1 MNVSSHPIW
10 NTKCSY
16 RSIFVAAQF
25 AWLPIYWSEYS
36 DRRESR
42 EYFPNCKFFQ
52 SLRIFPFRSSSSWKF
67 REVESKFALAS
78 NAGRQ
83 IQIFPI
89 FSQVWNWKKNKIS
102 PDTEG
107 VKLTLEQL
115 VPSEYLFFLSF
126 HRHSLKFGKK
136 MDSLWP
142 TSSHF
147 CSHSH

>member
-1 MNVSSHPIW
+1 MVLRPSFYEYFLLKKISKLRREDLGIALNEKYRQGMVSSHPIG

-25 AWLPIYWSEYS
+25 AWLPVYWSEYS
-36 DRRESR
+36 DRQESR

-52 SLRIFPFRSSSSWKF
+52 SLRIFLFRSSSSWKF

-89 FSQVWNWKKNKIS
+89 FSQVWNWKN
-102 PDTEG
+102 
-107 VKLTLEQL
+107 
-115 VPSEYLFFLSF
+115 
-126 HRHSLKFGKK
+126 
-136 MDSLWP
+136 
-142 TSSHF
+142 
-147 CSHSH
+147 